1 MIDKFLIK
9 DNVTTMS
16 IQNQYKHEFKII
28 QLKNVITLSI
38 HLQV

>member
-28 QLKNVITLSI
+28 QLKM
-38 HLQV
+38 